1 MVVEDKRVPVTVLT
15 GFLGSGKTT
24 LLNHILTAPHGKKL
38 SVIENE
44 FGEVGIDDALLAKN
58 AKVQS
63 EEQIIEMMNG
73 CICCTV
79 RQDLVAVL
87 TKLAKRTAEGELKL
101 DGIIIETTGMADPSP
116 VAQTF
121 FVNKAVEAFARL
133 DGIVTLVDAMH
144 VEQHLDDEKPE
155 GAENE
160 AVEQVAFADRLLL
173 NKVDLVPDEA
183 GLARVEA
190 RLRAINQFAPI
201 VRTVQ
206 SEVSVENVLDIK
218 GFDLNRTLEMDPE
231 FLNTDGEHVH
241 DQSVTSLSIVET
253 AAVDFELIQDWVH
266 LLLQTQGANIFRMKG
281 VLAIADVKQ
290 KYVFQSVHMVFRWS
304 ADERWAADEPQV
316 TKLVLI
322 GKDLDHAEV
331 RRGFDAC
338 VRSPEALEKKAAK
351 ARHLQRIQCWA
362 HDALPATIA
371 SDHKGLEVTA
381 FEVRASKPECPFE
394 TRLRVMLSRPKE
406 FILPTPLAEVRQ
418 PQVLALM
425 QSWAAVLERSKVVHA
440 WAVEA
445 LPPALSSHHV
455 MVDEIA
461 VEHVDESR
469 RLETFIHVLATPPW
483 SMKVMKGLDDVTQK
497 NVVDVM
503 AIAALCGSTGVASV
517 S

>member
-38 SVIENE
+38 AVIENE

-101 DGIIIETTGMADPSP
+101 DGIIIETTGMADPAP

-241 DQSVTSLSIVET
+241 DQSVTSFGLREPRPVNI
-253 AAVDFELIQDWVH
+253 D
-266 LLLQTQGANIFRMKG
+266 LLREWMSNTLLPKKGRQLYRMKG
-281 VLAIADVKQ
+281 VLAIEGDER
-290 KYVFQSVHMVFRWS
+290 KYVYQAVHMINTGGFS
-304 ADERWAADEPQV
+304 DEVWAADEPRVSKV
-316 TKLVLI
+316 TFI
-322 GKDLDHAEV
+322 GKDLDKAELQA
-331 RRGFDAC
+331 GFDGCLHTAENLALQMRRLGFGDLRFGVGSPVEC
-338 VRSPEALEKKAAK
+338 QLGTQSWAKGIVVKLCYWAGRSMCPYQVKLDDDGSLVYAPRDEAKFIRSVDGKTGGAP
-351 ARHLQRIQCWA
+351 
-362 HDALPATIA
+362 PA
-371 SDHKGLEVTA
+371 EVTA
-381 FEVRASKPECPFE
+381 TATAPPPPPSAAC
-394 TRLRVMLSRPKE
+394 LDAWSQ
-406 FILPTPLAEVRQ
+406 FIVKQ
-418 PQVLALM
+418 
-425 QSWAAVLERSKVVHA
+425 
-440 WAVEA
+440 
-445 LPPALSSHHV
+445 
-455 MVDEIA
+455 
-461 VEHVDESR
+461 
-469 RLETFIHVLATPPW
+469 
-483 SMKVMKGLDDVTQK
+483 G
-497 NVVDVM
+497 
-503 AIAALCGSTGVASV
+503 
-517 S
+517 